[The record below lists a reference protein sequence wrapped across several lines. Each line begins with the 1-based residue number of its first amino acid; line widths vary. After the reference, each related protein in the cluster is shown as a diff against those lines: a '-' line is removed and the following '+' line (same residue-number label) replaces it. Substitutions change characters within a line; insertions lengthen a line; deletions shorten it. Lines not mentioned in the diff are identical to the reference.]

1 MTSMEAFSTI
11 RTGTFLER
19 CAAAA
24 GLALALVLL
33 RLPFRHTLRAVRW
46 ARRAGRRPPTAAQ
59 AQALVEA
66 VRHTGRLWPVRAAC
80 METSLGAVLAA
91 ALLGRRLHW
100 CLGVRFS
107 PPPTEYHA
115 WAELSEGG
123 PVGEYTEAGWHHHT
137 ALTI

>member
-1 MTSMEAFSTI
+1 MTSMEAYSTV
-11 RTGTFLER
+11 RTGTFPER
-19 CAAAA
+19 VAAAA

-33 RLPFRHTLRAVRW
+33 RLPFRHTIRAVRW
-46 ARRAGRRPPTAAQ
+46 ARRAGRRPLTPERAAV
-59 AQALVEA
+59 LVEA
-66 VRHTGRLWPVRAAC
+66 ARHSGHLWPGRAAC

-107 PPPTEYHA
+107 PPPVEYHA
-115 WAELSEGG
+115 WAEMPGLG
-123 PVGEYTEAGWHHHT
+123 PVGEYTAAGWHHHT

>member
-1 MTSMEAFSTI
+1 MTSMEAYSTV

-19 CAAAA
+19 CTAAA

-33 RLPFRHTLRAVRW
+33 RLPFRHIARAVRF
-46 ARRAGRRPPTAAQ
+46 ARRTGRRPLTAAQ
-59 AQALVEA
+59 AEALVEA
-66 VRHTGRLWPVRAAC
+66 VRHTSRLWPGRAAC

-100 CLGVRFS
+100 CVGVRFS
-107 PPPTEYHA
+107 LPPVEYHA
-115 WAELSEGG
+115 WAELPEDG
-123 PVGEYTEAGWHHHT
+123 PVGEYTDAGWHHHT